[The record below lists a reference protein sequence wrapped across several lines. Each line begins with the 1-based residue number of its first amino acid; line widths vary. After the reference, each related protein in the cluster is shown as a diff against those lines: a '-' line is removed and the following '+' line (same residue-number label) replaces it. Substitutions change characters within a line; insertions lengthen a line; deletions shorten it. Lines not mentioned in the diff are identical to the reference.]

1 MDLGLRGQVALV
13 AAASKGLG
21 KAIARAFAEEGARV
35 AICAR
40 DARTLDAAAAEIG
53 GDVLA
58 VPADVTRAEDV
69 ERFAQA
75 TIERFGRIDILVNN
89 AGGPPS
95 KPFAETTEDDWWA
108 AVGLNLMSTVRL
120 CLAVVPH
127 MHRQGGGGRII
138 NVTSYVVKQPL
149 RNLVLSNAVRLAVVG
164 LAKTMAEELGKDNI
178 LVNTVCPGPIATE
191 RLKSLTQAYAQ
202 REGLSYHAAERTLWT
217 DHIPLGRLGTPE
229 ELANVVIF
237 LASPRASFVTGTT
250 LQVDGGIVKAVM

>member
-53 GDVLA
+53 RDVLA

-75 TIERFGRIDILVNN
+75 AIERFGRIDILVNN

-127 MHRQGGGGRII
+127 MRRQGGGRII

-191 RLKSLTQAYAQ
+191 RLTSLTQAYAQ
-202 REGLSYHAAERTLWT
+202 REGLSYHAAERILWT
-217 DHIPLGRLGTPE
+217 DHIPIGRLGTPE